1 MRFVIGV
8 MLFFCFAIPC
18 QAETERYLGN
28 DKVFFEDPQEDDVLK
43 VNLSFGFLT
52 VLEFPEKPVMVAVG
66 DNSLLQIEVP
76 QNSRNV
82 VVKPLEDSGVTNLFV
97 FTPSKRFNYQVVIG
111 GKEDSDYVVDVNES
125 AGKIK
130 GGDKDVS
137 LVDLIKMTGNYQ
149 VLKELGNINDRK
161 LIRKRVYQLCEH
173 PKVNIAL
180 VDLFKYKDPK
190 YLIVHFTVRNADYKE
205 MNITEKNTKLYANGQ
220 ALIPQYVFF
229 DKTVLK
235 PEEKT
240 NGWLFLKDSYVA
252 LDNQFQIAIGAEDD
266 KEYKCR

>member
-8 MLFFCFAIPC
+8 ILFFCFAVPC
-18 QAETERYLGN
+18 RADTERYLGN

-111 GKEDSDYVVDVNES
+111 EKDASDYVLDVNES
-125 AGKIK
+125 AEKVNGK
-130 GGDKDVS
+130 DKEVS
-137 LVDLIKMTGNYQ
+137 LVDLITMTENYP
-149 VLKELGNINDRK
+149 VLKELGDINDRK
-161 LIRKRVYQLCEH
+161 LVRKRVYQLCEH
-173 PKVNIAL
+173 PKVNVAVI
-180 VDLFKYKDPK
+180 DLFKYKDPY
-190 YLIVHFTVRNADYKE
+190 YLIVHFTVRNADYKD
-205 MNITEKNTKLYANGQ
+205 MTITEKNTKLYVNEQ
-220 ALIPQYVFF
+220 AFIPQYVFF

-235 PEEKT
+235 PQEKT
-240 NGWLFLKDSYVA
+240 SGWLFLKDSYVA